1 MGRTCKWFN
10 EARLGLFIHW
20 GAYAVNGRGEWVMNH
35 ERIAKEDYTR
45 DFVEQ
50 FHAEKYDPADWVEK
64 ARRWGMKYI
73 VLTTRH
79 HDGFALWDSKVNP
92 YNAANLGPKRDLLK
106 PFADAV
112 RAGGLK
118 LGFYY
123 SPASWTHPDYP
134 GAYYRSWPWDMD
146 AWESEEHRQRFIA
159 YYRAEMKELLTQ
171 YGKVDYLWLDGC
183 APWNTLDGD
192 ESLRIAREFQPW
204 IITNNRLGNPF
215 DVETCEQAITPA
227 EAGQDWE
234 ACMTASQSGWGYTK
248 CRAWKSREDILTML
262 LNCAKSAG
270 NLLINVGPKPDG
282 TIPEEADRLFN
293 SIGDWMA
300 KNHAAIENSERS
312 PFSWNDSTKITVCGN
327 TVYHTFQYEIEGDFH
342 WNELTNKVKRV
353 YALDTG
359 EDLKFE
365 QNGSR
370 LTVKNLTGDWL
381 FRVLAIEVEGTPT
394 PLEPKVYS
402 SMDSRKQ

>member
-1 MGRTCKWFN
+1 
-10 EARLGLFIHW
+10 
-20 GAYAVNGRGEWVMNH
+20 MNH
-35 ERIAKEDYTR
+35 ERISKEDYTKE
-45 DFVEQ
+45 FVNN
-50 FHAEKYDPADWVEK
+50 FHAENYDPADWVRK
-64 ARRWGMKYI
+64 AKRWGMKYI

-92 YNAANLGPKRDLLK
+92 YNAAKLGPKRDLLA

-112 RAGGLK
+112 RAAGLK

-146 AWESEEHRQRFIA
+146 TWASEEHRQRFIN

-171 YGKVDYLWLDGC
+171 YGKIDYLWLDGC

-204 IITNNRLGNPF
+204 IITNNRLGKPY

-227 EAGQDWE
+227 EEGQDWE
-234 ACMTASQSGWGYTK
+234 ACMTASQSGWGYVK

-262 LNCAKSAG
+262 LNCARNAG

-282 TIPEEADRLFN
+282 TIPEEADKLFN
-293 SIGDWMA
+293 SIGDWMT
-300 KNHAAIENSERS
+300 KNHAAIENSGRT
-312 PFSWNDSTKITVCGN
+312 PFTWNDSSKITVCGN
-327 TVYHTFQYEIEGDFH
+327 TVYHTMQYEIEGDFH

-359 EDLKFE
+359 ENLDFV
-365 QNGSR
+365 QDGSR

-381 FRVLAIEVEGTPT
+381 FRVIAIEVEGKPE
-394 PLEPKVYS
+394 PLAPNVYS
-402 SMDSRKQ
+402 DKELKK